1 MPMKNNVTD
10 IAVVLALLVATA
22 SGFIA
27 PAQRTNMPMSSL
39 SMALDVPPIITE
51 TSANTPLVGGGGASA
66 QLQTGIDVWS
76 ASSSSVVLSED
87 SSEDIVAKI
96 AAKSAAANEAA
107 RVKAEKNKKSSE
119 QLAEEKKTFAWYFW
133 GGGFVAPFLATFYYF
148 GFKFWEK

>member
-10 IAVVLALLVATA
+10 IAVVLVLLVATA

-27 PAQRTNMPMSSL
+27 PTQRTNMPMSSL

-51 TSANTPLVGGGGASA
+51 TSANTPLVGGASA

-76 ASSSSVVLSED
+76 ASSSSVVLS
-87 SSEDIVAKI
+87 DIDEEASKI
-96 AAKSAAANEAA
+96 AAMAAKNKAANEAA
-107 RVKAEKNKKSSE
+107 RAKEEARKKSTE